1 MGLCASSNPGAVKA
15 ADLVGLKRKDKL
27 KIVFK
32 HLDANGNGVL
42 TLDEMMTMTSHLTT
56 VEVKAIQNEFEEL
69 DKDRNYVLHEA
80 EFISKHILAYQ
91 DLPDEKF
98 DEWIIDICK
107 LHEHSEEELKKF
119 GIHKSSKEFLG
130 GIPEDVQEKM
140 NKEIAR
146 KVKKAQDAADK
157 LKKDKEDAELL
168 NHLNHMKEDITTVI
182 HQHDAPHQSGT
193 TVDKDRKKKKAYV
206 VDEELGRLQDQIANF
221 DLLDDDDEIIEGDGH
236 KHKHHHH
243 HHHHKHKHHHHHH
256 HHHHSKNA
264 DEGNN

>member
-42 TLDEMMTMTSHLTT
+42 TLDEMMTTAAHLTT

-140 NKEIAR
+140 NKENAR
-146 KVKKAQDAADK
+146 KAKKAQDAADK

-193 TVDKDRKKKKAYV
+193 AVNKDRKKKKAYV